1 MSPRLQI
8 EELTIEVT
16 RKAIKHAYLRVD
28 GAGQARMSVP
38 RRMPKAGI
46 EAFARPPS
54 PVKLVNQDPGT
65 L

>member
-1 MSPRLQI
+1 MTSRIQL
-8 EELTIEVT
+8 EDLTIAVT
-16 RKAIKHAYLRVD
+16 RKVIKYAYLRVGD
-28 GAGQARMSVP
+28 VGEVLMSAP
-38 RRMPKAGI
+38 RRMPKAEI